1 MAWAE
6 KKRMRIV
13 QIPITWVER
22 TASKVSVVPAVGEYL
37 AQLRGLRSEL
47 KAVRLL

>member
-1 MAWAE
+1 LTGE
-6 KKRMRIV
+6 KFEINES
-13 QIPITWVER
+13 IPITWVER